1 MKEAHGKWHLVRK
14 GATEDHYHRGSHKN
28 ADKRSV
34 LRGLQGCGDL
44 GKQAAP
50 KGSDRPPLL
59 PQVVPTVPCR
69 PTEAPTSPSTQRRS
83 RRSSFTFKSSEP
95 LADSWSQDTGKQ
107 PTGMRGKLPIWW
119 ANGRKWMD
127 GGCSDFL
134 NKIALRTCVFPCP
147 LEPALSLLSY
157 HRQ

>member
-1 MKEAHGKWHLVRK
+1 MKEAHGQWHPVRK

-28 ADKRSV
+28 ADRRSV

-95 LADSWSQDTGKQ
+95 LADSVGPRHGKAAWRDEGNSC
-107 PTGMRGKLPIWW
+107 PSGGLRVG
-119 ANGRKWMD
+119 NGWNW
-127 GGCSDFL
+127 GVLIS
-134 NKIALRTCVFPCP
+134 
-147 LEPALSLLSY
+147 
-157 HRQ
+157 